1 MLRGS
6 QTTGVLTA
14 GSHVA
19 IVGGLLFSQVLT
31 LSTTPVMDL
40 AFDRLAQRVST
51 RRGGRPALHPSP
63 VEAA

>member
-1 MLRGS
+1 
-6 QTTGVLTA
+6 VLTA

-19 IVGGLLFSQVLT
+19 IVGGRLVSQVRT
-31 LSTTPVMDL
+31 LSTTPVLAL

-51 RRGGRPALHPSP
+51 RRGGRLALHPSP